1 MNPTPTATST
11 LASPATRPL
20 HAAVAALALV
30 LAGCAADREERGA
43 APADG
48 EPAGADVAIYDV
60 RGVVLALPDPARP
73 RAGMRIRH
81 EAIDDFAGIDGEVV
95 GMDSMTMVFPLA
107 EGVGVG
113 GIEVGDQVAFTL
125 EVEWEGEP
133 PYRLTHLEE
142 LPPGT
147 ELEFRPAT
155 PPAP

>member
-1 MNPTPTATST
+1 MNPTPAALST
-11 LASPATRPL
+11 IASPEARPWR
-20 HAAVAALALV
+20 AAVAVLALV
-30 LAGCAADREERGA
+30 VAGCAADRAERGA
-43 APADG
+43 APADS
-48 EPAGADVAIYDV
+48 EPAGADVATYDL

-113 GIEVGDQVAFTL
+113 GIEVGDPIAFTF

-133 PYRLTHLEE
+133 PYRITHLEE

-147 ELEFRPAT
+147 ELELRPAT
-155 PPAP
+155 PPVP